1 MIQSRIFLDTNIWL
15 RYFVKN
21 DPDQYEAVLNLISR
35 VEQGKFK
42 VYTSSAV
49 LMEINY
55 VGQRIYQIPKD
66 QIIIWFK
73 AIQKMRSMV
82 LVEKTNFELA
92 LSFYQKYNI
101 KLADCLIAS
110 QLPKNT
116 VLVSFDEEFS
126 KLREIIVKSPKQVL
140 SLNSG

>member
-42 VYTSSAV
+42 VYTSSVV

-82 LVEKTNFELA
+82 LVEKTNFDLA